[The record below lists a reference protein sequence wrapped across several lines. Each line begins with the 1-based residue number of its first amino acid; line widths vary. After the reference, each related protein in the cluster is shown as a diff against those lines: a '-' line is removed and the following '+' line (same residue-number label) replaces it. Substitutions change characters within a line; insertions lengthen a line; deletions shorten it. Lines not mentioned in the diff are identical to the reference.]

1 MPNSARSFEAPFTDV
16 PGAVAEIRAGR
27 MVVVVDDEDR
37 ENEGDLT
44 LAAEFVTP
52 EAINFMARF
61 GRGLI
66 CLALAEERAD
76 HLRLFPMTQ
85 QNSSRFGTA
94 FTETIEAREGVTT
107 GISAADRAHTVRTAI
122 DARSTASDLARP
134 GHVFPLRARRG
145 GVLVRAGQTEASVDL
160 ARMAGLNPAGV
171 ICEIMRDDG
180 EMARIPDLIP
190 FCKEHGLLILTV
202 AELIRYRL
210 RNERYIVRAGESRIQ
225 TRYGEFRMIAYES
238 EVNGG
243 ESHIALVKGELCEGC
258 PAVHLGSALAAVTQV
273 PNCEGPGA
281 PKFSEGGQQAIETV
295 RKPCSHAVLVRV
307 HTRCTAGDVFAADC
321 RCRETLDESMRMI
334 AEEGC
339 GAVLYLHNT
348 SRGFEIERTAEPA
361 VAFEPGGAV
370 ARETGAHETGA
381 GRLVLHEELRKRE
394 GSQARSGRILRAIG
408 LGGQILSDLGIQR
421 IRLLSNTP
429 MHVPA
434 LEGFGLEI
442 VEQVAIPVAECSR
455 MA

>member
-1 MPNSARSFEAPFTDV
+1 MPNSSRTFEAPFTDV
-16 PGAVAEIRAGR
+16 SGALNEIRAGR

-44 LAAEFVTP
+44 LAAEHVTP
-52 EAINFMARF
+52 EAINFMARY

-66 CLALAEERAD
+66 CLTLTEERAD
-76 HLRLFPMTQ
+76 YLRLFPMTQ

-107 GISAADRAHTVRTAI
+107 GISAADRAHTIRTAI
-122 DARSTASDLARP
+122 GAGTTYTDLARP
-134 GHVFPLRARRG
+134 GHIFPLRARKG

-160 ARMAGLNPAGV
+160 ARMAGLNPSGV
-171 ICEIMRDDG
+171 ICEVMRDDG
-180 EMARIPDLIP
+180 QMARIPDLIP
-190 FCKEHGLLILTV
+190 FCREHGLLMLTV

-225 TRYGEFRMIAYES
+225 TKWGEFRMIAYES

-243 ESHIALVKGELCEGC
+243 ESHIALVKGEVATGELG
-258 PAVHLGSALAAVTQV
+258 PACAD
-273 PNCEGPGA
+273 
-281 PKFSEGGQQAIETV
+281 
-295 RKPCSHAVLVRV
+295 AVLVRV

-321 RCRETLDESMRMI
+321 RCRETLDQSMRMI
-334 AEEGC
+334 AEAGC

-348 SRGFEIERTAEPA
+348 SRGFEVERAPVPE
-361 VAFEPGGAV
+361 VAFDAGGA
-370 ARETGAHETGA
+370 AAQTTPETG
-381 GRLVLHEELRKRE
+381 RLMMHQDLRRRE
-394 GSQARSGRILRAIG
+394 GSQARTGRILRAIG

-429 MHVPA
+429 MHIPA

-442 VEQVAIPVAECSR
+442 AEQVAIPVEECSR
-455 MA
+455 VG

>member
-1 MPNSARSFEAPFTDV
+1 MKEAMPDNPRTFEPPFTDV

-27 MVVVVDDEDR
+27 MVVVVDDADR

-52 EAINFMARF
+52 EAINFMARY

-66 CLALAEERAD
+66 CLALTEERAD

-85 QNSSRFGTA
+85 QNTSRFGTA
-94 FTETIEAREGVTT
+94 FTESIEAREGVTT
-107 GISAADRAHTVRTAI
+107 GISAADRAQTIRTAI
-122 DARSTASDLARP
+122 DAGANYTDLARP

-160 ARMAGLNPAGV
+160 ARLAGLNPSGV

-190 FCKEHGLLILTV
+190 FCNEHGLRILTV

-210 RNERYIVRAGESRIQ
+210 RHERTIARAGESRIQ

-238 EVNGG
+238 QVNGG
-243 ESHIALVKGELCEGC
+243 ESHIALVRGDLCEDC
-258 PAVHLGSALAAVTQV
+258 PAFTSGTPSSEMEERT
-273 PNCEGPGA
+273 PCE
-281 PKFSEGGQQAIETV
+281 
-295 RKPCSHAVLVRV
+295 RAVLVRV
-307 HTRCTAGDVFAADC
+307 HTRCTAGDLFAADC
-321 RCRETLDESMRMI
+321 HCRETLDQSMRMI

-339 GAVLYLHNT
+339 GVLLYLHNT
-348 SRGFEIERTAEPA
+348 SRGFEIDHPAAEA
-361 VAFEPGGAV
+361 GAFDASGA
-370 ARETGAHETGA
+370 ALQATPDAIT
-381 GRLVLHEELRKRE
+381 GRLVLHQELRVRE

-408 LGGQILSDLGIQR
+408 LGGQILSDLGIRR

-429 MHVPA
+429 MHIPA

-442 VEQVAIPVAECSR
+442 VEQVAIPMEECGRAEQLGTAELST
-455 MA
+455 

>member
-1 MPNSARSFEAPFTDV
+1 MPNTQRTIEPPFTDV
-16 PGAVAEIRAGR
+16 PGALAEIKAAR

-44 LAAEFVTP
+44 LASEFVTP
-52 EAINFMARF
+52 EAINFMARY

-66 CLALAEERAD
+66 CLTLTEERAD

-85 QNSSRFGTA
+85 HNSSRFGTA

-107 GISAADRAHTVRTAI
+107 GISAADRAQTVRTAI
-122 DARSTASDLARP
+122 DPKATFSDLARP
-134 GHVFPLRARRG
+134 GHIFPLRARKG

-160 ARMAGLNPAGV
+160 ARLAGLNPSGV

-180 EMARIPDLIP
+180 KMARIPDLIP

-210 RNERYIVRAGESRIQ
+210 RHERYIVRAGESMIQ

-243 ESHIALVKGELCEGC
+243 ESHIALVRGELCEDC
-258 PAVHLGSALAAVTQV
+258 PAFHGGSAVAGSA
-273 PNCEGPGA
+273 GA
-281 PKFSEGGQQAIETV
+281 ELDGNLDAGRE
-295 RKPCSHAVLVRV
+295 PCARAVLVRV

-321 RCRETLDESMRMI
+321 RCRETLDQSMRMI

-339 GAVLYLHNT
+339 GVVLYLHNT
-348 SRGFEIERTAEPA
+348 SRGFEIDREPTSEETS
-361 VAFEPGGAV
+361 EPGAKAASAGTQDASV
-370 ARETGAHETGA
+370 
-381 GRLVLHEELRKRE
+381 GRLILHQELRARE
-394 GSQARSGRILRAIG
+394 GSQARTGRILRAIG

-429 MHVPA
+429 MHIPA

-442 VEQVAIPVAECSR
+442 VEQVAIPVKECSR
-455 MA
+455 VG